1 MSKAIQSIVVQVI
14 DLSDTYDT
22 LVAKLQA
29 LAAKDGI
36 DRDAMSAIITPVYV
50 AKYGIELNEKGQ
62 FTKADE
68 QHQACKSARNYLLR
82 DVFPKDEGAAP
93 ASSAKAVP
101 MTREQKAALKAFLL
115 AFGGVKTT
123 AIAAVRAA

>member
-29 LAAKDGI
+29 HAVKDGL
-36 DRDAMSAIITPVYV
+36 DRDAMSAIITPTYV

-82 DVFPKDEGAAP
+82 DVFPKAEGAATE
-93 ASSAKAVP
+93 SAKAVSL
-101 MTREQKAALKAFLL
+101 TREQKAALKAFLL

>member
-29 LAAKDGI
+29 HAAKDGL

-82 DVFPKDEGAAP
+82 DVFPKAEAAS
-93 ASSAKAVP
+93 ASSNRAVP